1 MKSIIEEFYYGRV
14 IPFEQKAVESDEYD
28 EILEE
33 FLKIEEEI
41 SSRSP
46 ESEELITKYR
56 KMQIDLQS
64 ILLLNEFAKGFRL
77 GARFI
82 IDIYN
87 SID

>member
-1 MKSIIEEFYYGRV
+1 MKSIIEEFYYSRV

-28 EILEE
+28 EKLEE
-33 FLKIEEEI
+33 LLKTEEEI
-41 SSRSP
+41 SSRFP
-46 ESEELITKYR
+46 EADELTTKYR
-56 KMQIDLQS
+56 KLQINLQN

-77 GARFI
+77 GARFA

>member
-14 IPFEQKAVESDEYD
+14 IPFEQKTVESDEYD

-33 FLKIEEEI
+33 LLKIEEDI
-41 SSRSP
+41 SSRFP
-46 ESEELITKYR
+46 EAEELTTKYR
-56 KMQIDLQS
+56 KSQIDLQS

-77 GARFI
+77 GARFV
-82 IDIYN
+82 IDIFN